1 MIFSHETIHTNRSD
15 KIEAKLKQIIFF
27 LLLAFLIPLICV
39 ILMKYTANSV
49 LALILLGVEA
59 ASPSLAAVA
68 TVIFFESGS
77 GLRKLFKKC
86 YVDHLDLKLVLVGL
100 VLPAVVIFASKLVYW
115 LFFDITPNFGI
126 LTAKKAMIACWALVA
141 EELGWRGFLQG
152 KLETYLNKFTLPLL
166 LGIIWALW
174 HYHFFISGEMSAPI
188 LLFTLGC
195 IADSYLYFAFTKAV
209 SDNIVPASVLHF
221 SENLFLILLPIN
233 PEFNNGSFVPYLL
246 YVAGLLIAAAIS
258 FSVALKHMK
267 KAQL

>member
-1 MIFSHETIHTNRSD
+1 
-15 KIEAKLKQIIFF
+15 
-27 LLLAFLIPLICV
+27 
-39 ILMKYTANSV
+39 MKYTEICRSNV
-49 LALILLGVEA
+49 FTLILLGVEA
-59 ASPSLAAVA
+59 SSPSLAAVA

-77 GLRKLFKKC
+77 GLRKFFKKC

-100 VLPAVVIFASKLVYW
+100 ILPAVVIFASKQVYW

-209 SDNIVPASVLHF
+209 NGNIVPASVLHF

-258 FSVALKHMK
+258 FSVTLRHKK